1 MSKHLVITALGKDR
15 PGIVNDLTQAILDC
29 ECNIADS
36 SMMVLG
42 GEFSIMLLVTGK
54 WNTIARLEE
63 TLPNLQDKLELTL
76 HFKRTENRQYGD
88 NLLPYAV
95 DVISID
101 HPGIVHHL
109 ANFFSTR
116 KINIEEL
123 STSSYSAAH
132 TGTQMF
138 AAHLE
143 VGIPSE
149 TSIAEL
155 RDEFMEFCDSMN
167 LDAVIEPLK
176 N

>member
-15 PGIVNDLTQAILDC
+15 SGIVNDLTQAILSC
-29 ECNIADS
+29 ECNIEDS

-42 GEFSIMLLVTGK
+42 GEFSMMLLVTGN
-54 WNTIARLEE
+54 WNAIARLEE
-63 TLPNLQDKLELTL
+63 TLPGLQEKLDLTL
-76 HFKRTENRQYGD
+76 HYKRTENRQYGR

-109 ANFFSTR
+109 ANFFSSR

-123 STSSYSAAH
+123 TTSSYSAAH
-132 TGTQMF
+132 TGTPMF
-138 AAHLE
+138 SAHLE
-143 VGIPSE
+143 VGIPADS
-149 TSIAEL
+149 SIAEL
-155 RDEFMEFCDSMN
+155 RDTFMEFCDSMN